1 MKLVKKR
8 AFTPL
13 ENHTK
18 NRYSTGRKSFLTGFT
33 LIELLVVIAIIAI
46 LMAILM
52 PALRA
57 ARDQGRRVR
66 CVSNVRSLAMA
77 WFMYQDDNDNM
88 LVSANV
94 PRSAQFNELPDT
106 FWVEPP
112 QGPLG
117 SYTGEQPTLEDEMR
131 GIERGG
137 LYPYVKD
144 VDVYRC
150 PADDRKRDP
159 DRATFRSFSIA
170 GGMNGEE
177 RYSYTERGIIKYTE
191 IRNPATK
198 YVFVAE
204 ADSRQWNMGSWII
217 YPTGDSW
224 CDPLT
229 VWHGNR
235 STLGWADGRAEMHR
249 WLDKRTIELSGEEEW
264 WTVDRSQPDSPD
276 LKFMQR
282 GYQLRPASQ

>member
-1 MKLVKKR
+1 MKLIKKR

-13 ENHTK
+13 EIRIP
-18 NRYSTGRKSFLTGFT
+18 NRKKRIFLTGFT

-57 ARDQGRRVR
+57 ARDQGRRVH
-66 CVSNVRSLAMA
+66 CVSNVRTLAMA
-77 WFMYQDDNDNM
+77 WFMYQDDNDSM
-88 LVSANV
+88 LVSGNV
-94 PRSAQFNELPDT
+94 PRNTQFNDLPDT

-117 SYTGEQPTLEDEMR
+117 SYTGEQPTLEDELR

-137 LYPYVKD
+137 LYPYAKD

-198 YVFVAE
+198 YVFVEE
-204 ADSRQWNMGSWII
+204 ADPRQWNMGSWII

-229 VWHGNR
+229 VWHGTR

-249 WLDKRTIELSGEEEW
+249 WLDERTIEMADVYAEGSW
-264 WTVDRSQPDSPD
+264 NPTHPDSSD

-282 GYQLRPASQ
+282 RYALRPASQ

>member
-1 MKLVKKR
+1 M
-8 AFTPL
+8 
-13 ENHTK
+13 
-18 NRYSTGRKSFLTGFT
+18 RKAFT

-57 ARDQGRRVR
+57 VKDQGRRIH
-66 CVSNVRSLAMA
+66 CVSNVRTLAMG

-88 LVSANV
+88 LVSGNV
-94 PRSAQFNELPDT
+94 PRSAQFNDSPDT

-117 SYTGEQPTLEDEMR
+117 SYTGEQPILEDELR

-137 LYPYVKD
+137 LFPYVKD

-177 RYSYTERGIIKYTE
+177 RYNYTERGIIKYTE

-198 YVFVAE
+198 YVFVEE
-204 ADSRQWNMGSWII
+204 ADPRQWNMGSWII

-235 STLGWADGRAEMHR
+235 SCLGWADGRAEMHR
-249 WLDKRTIELSGEEEW
+249 WLDERTIEMAEIFADQGGWSPNH
-264 WTVDRSQPDSPD
+264 PDSPD

-282 GYQLRPASQ
+282 GYALKSGLQ

>member
-1 MKLVKKR
+1 MKLIKKR

-13 ENHTK
+13 EIRIPNRK
-18 NRYSTGRKSFLTGFT
+18 NRIFLTGFT

-57 ARDQGRRVR
+57 ARDQGRRVH
-66 CVSNVRSLAMA
+66 CVSNVRTLAMA
-77 WFMYQDDNDNM
+77 WFMYQDDNDSM
-88 LVSANV
+88 LVSGNV

-117 SYTGEQPTLEDEMR
+117 SYTGEQPILEDELR

-137 LYPYVKD
+137 LYSYVKD

-159 DRATFRSFSIA
+159 DKATFRSFSIA

-198 YVFVAE
+198 YVFVEE
-204 ADSRQWNMGSWII
+204 ADPRQWNMGSWII

-224 CDPLT
+224 CDPLSI
-229 VWHGNR
+229 WHGTR
-235 STLGWADGRAEMHR
+235 SCLGWADGRAEMHR
-249 WLDKRTIELSGEEEW
+249 WLDERTIEMAEIFA
-264 WTVDRSQPDSPD
+264 DRGGWSPNHPDSPD

-282 GYQLRPASQ
+282 GYALRPASQ